1 VRGGQRWRFSVQLKG
16 RLSHGYIIVGMEWFS
31 VFKHV
36 VGNVV
41 GYGYSYIAENDVYP

>member
-1 VRGGQRWRFSVQLKG
+1 
-16 RLSHGYIIVGMEWFS
+16 MEWFS

-41 GYGYSYIAENDVYP
+41 GYGYSYIAENDVYPQLTTSWQHR

>member
-1 VRGGQRWRFSVQLKG
+1 VQLKG

-41 GYGYSYIAENDVYP
+41 GYGYSYIAENDVYPQLTTSWQHR